1 MDWIIFSKHPCVS
14 GTRRLNTLQSH
25 MFCQVCIVF
34 DWSRKYGPPRADV
47 RSDLQEYQEKV
58 SVCGMQIKRVCVEE
72 KIDLFEAHA
81 ATHTHT
87 RKHTHSLA
95 GEGGQSQ
102 PEGTGHSRL
111 YIITI
116 THAGTKSLHKA
127 THNGLHN
134 QCVSV

>member
-81 ATHTHT
+81 ATHT